1 MSIVSVDG
9 RGRMT
14 FPKDMGLK
22 NTRAVV
28 IQAGSFIVTIPLPQ
42 EPHKAAGGWLD
53 TGKTRDELKAM
64 TEKAAQG
71 EATRRRENDHRD

>member
-14 FPKDMGLK
+14 FPKEMGLR

-28 IQAGSFIVTIPLPQ
+28 IQAGSFIVTIPLPK
-42 EPHKAAGGWLD
+42 EPHKAAGGWLE
-53 TGKTRDELKAM
+53 TERTRDELKTQ
-64 TEKAAQG
+64 TEQSAQD